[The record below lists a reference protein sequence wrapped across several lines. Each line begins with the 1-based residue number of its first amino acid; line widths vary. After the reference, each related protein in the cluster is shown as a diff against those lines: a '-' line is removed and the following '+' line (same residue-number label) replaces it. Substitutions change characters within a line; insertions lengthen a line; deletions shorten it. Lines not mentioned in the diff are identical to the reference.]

1 MQKVIKSQHH
11 CQEGWYLSTI
21 YRVETRQEWDRRQM
35 SIKGGV
41 CIGWL
46 YKFDPPTPKQCIKPG
61 KVSKARVLCSWYP
74 SFCIGLPRHTSNTA
88 TESIWNWIRS
98 TAGEGVKNGTHWVPW
113 KSICE
118 IGMWNLPF
126 TTPACQVLLSAPAH
140 EEDSTSY
147 IGTDRSWTYQSA
159 NLTLFCLSSSIIPR
173 LVSQLIT

>member
-98 TAGEGVKNGTHWVPW
+98 TAGEGVKNGLSPV
-113 KSICE
+113 KIN
-118 IGMWNLPF
+118 MWNRYVKLTIHHSSMPSLTFCPCTWRGQYFLHWYWQELDLP
-126 TTPACQVLLSAPAH
+126 
-140 EEDSTSY
+140 
-147 IGTDRSWTYQSA
+147 IG
-159 NLTLFCLSSSIIPR
+159 
-173 LVSQLIT
+173 